1 MRHRARK
8 MGGGA
13 RARAAMAPCDV
24 TPGTHTGAAMA
35 GTGRVLAMRARGAG
49 SAGLHGWG
57 LWRDVRVAARDWRGF
72 GLRCDVLPRVGG
84 EARVPACQAWRSC
97 SSRAKMRA
105 KMAAI
110 RACKA
115 AGNTARFSRRAGAVM
130 RRPAGWSLSG
140 DGRFS
145 IRPYFS

>member
-8 MGGGA
+8 LGGGA

-24 TPGTHTGAAMA
+24 TPGAHTGAAMA

-57 LWRDVRVAARDWRGF
+57 LWRDVGVAARDWRGF
-72 GLRCDVLPRVGG
+72 GLRWDLIGG
-84 EARVPACQAWRSC
+84 GGRVPVCQAWRSW

-110 RACKA
+110 RACRA
-115 AGNTARFSRRAGAVM
+115 AGNRARFSRGAHALL
-130 RRPAGWSLSG
+130 RRLVSWSLSG

-145 IRPYFS
+145 IRVHSN

>member
-24 TPGTHTGAAMA
+24 TPGAHTGAAMA
-35 GTGRVLAMRARGAG
+35 GTGRVLAMRARGHGAG
-49 SAGLHGWG
+49 SASMRGWG
-57 LWRDVRVAARDWRGF
+57 LWRVVRVAARVWRGT
-72 GLRCDVLPRVGG
+72 GLRWDLIGG
-84 EARVPACQAWRSC
+84 GGWVPVCQAWRSW

-110 RACKA
+110 RACRA
-115 AGNTARFSRRAGAVM
+115 AGNKARFSRGAHALL
-130 RRPAGWSLSG
+130 RRLVSWSLSG

-145 IRPYFS
+145 IRPYSN